1 MTRSYV
7 VSLRWRL
14 SFYDLV
20 KMFCRD
26 RENLRTNMLDKDC
39 VMCISLVVSYISE
52 CIYLEKTLSIKR
64 SSLDIFDKLIAQV
77 AGSHVTKNS
86 Q

>member
-1 MTRSYV
+1 MT
-7 VSLRWRL
+7 L
-14 SFYDLV
+14 S
-20 KMFCRD
+20 D

-39 VMCISLVVSYISE
+39 VMFISLVVSYITE

-64 SSLDIFDKLIAQV
+64 SSLDIFDKLIGQV

>member
-1 MTRSYV
+1 
-7 VSLRWRL
+7 
-14 SFYDLV
+14 
-20 KMFCRD
+20 
-26 RENLRTNMLDKDC
+26 MLDKDC